1 MFRRRKEEAGA
12 KPPPEPFTYVHR
24 DTVLTGDVE
33 AKGRV
38 RVHGTVRGD
47 LRVAGVLEVAQSGLV
62 EAASLEADE
71 IKVIGKVVAKLVV
84 ARGKVEVWK
93 GGELVGDVRA
103 AALDIEDGARFTG
116 RSEMI
121 APAQAAMAEAPEDVA
136 EARADPGAHHGGEAG
151 AKGEAATRVS
161 AHPTAV
167 EHAHA
172 RGASRAQDP
181 VTEADLL

>member
-12 KPPPEPFTYVHR
+12 EPPPEPFTYIHR

-62 EAASLEADE
+62 EARSLEAE
-71 IKVIGKVVAKLVV
+71 EVKVIGKVVAKQVV

-103 AALDIEDGARFTG
+103 GALDIEDGARFTG

-121 APAQAAMAEAPEDVA
+121 VPAAAAEAPEDVA
-136 EARADPGAHHGGEAG
+136 EPRADGGARAEA
-151 AKGEAATRVS
+151 EAPTRVA
-161 AHPTAV
+161 AHPTPV
-167 EHAHA
+167 DHAHG
-172 RGASRAQDP
+172 RGAPPVPDP

>member
-1 MFRRRKEEAGA
+1 MFRRRKDEAGT
-12 KPPPEPFTYVHR
+12 KPPPEPFTYIHR
-24 DTVLTGDVE
+24 GTVLTGDVQ
-33 AKGRV
+33 AQGRV

-62 EAASLEADE
+62 EARNLEADE
-71 IKVIGKVVAKLVV
+71 IKVIGKVVAKQVV

-103 AALDIEDGARFTG
+103 VALDIEDGARFTG

-121 APAQAAMAEAPEDVA
+121 TPVPAAATEAPEDAA
-136 EARADPGAHHGGEAG
+136 ETRADHETAAAAPVAGEVRTGGAGQ
-151 AKGEAATRVS
+151 
-161 AHPTAV
+161 PTPV
-167 EHAHA
+167 DHASV
-172 RGASRAQDP
+172 RGVAPAPDP

>member
-1 MFRRRKEEAGA
+1 MFRRRKEEAGT
-12 KPPPEPFTYVHR
+12 KPPPEPFTYIHR
-24 DTVLTGDVE
+24 DTVLTGDLE

-62 EAASLEADE
+62 EARSLEAE
-71 IKVIGKVVAKLVV
+71 EVKVIGKVVAERVV

-103 AALDIEDGARFTG
+103 GALDIEDGARFTG

-121 APAQAAMAEAPEDVA
+121 VPAAAAAAEAPEDVA
-136 EARADPGAHHGGEAG
+136 AQRADAG
-151 AKGEAATRVS
+151 TGREVPTRVA
-161 AHPTAV
+161 AHAAPAD
-167 EHAHA
+167 HAHA
-172 RGASRAQDP
+172 SGAPPVPDP